1 MTMPG
6 WYPDPQ
12 DPSWLQYFDGQHWT
26 GERRPASAEI
36 PAVRVEPNVSELTV
50 PRHAAPL
57 SPGIQP
63 PSYPIGIQPPSYPIG
78 IHPPSYPAAPQ
89 PKAAYQ
95 PVAAHVPAM
104 QEYAPQPPTW
114 TPPEAPAWTPP
125 PSRRRPRRVRLVLAL
140 CLLLAAGLITGG
152 WFLAHRSDAARFTF
166 AGQTVHEPDVTLGKA
181 ERAVNAIVA
190 QRHGAKNS
198 TTRCYF
204 GLPANPPNGAR
215 KTDVDSAVECGPVL
229 FVDGD
234 GRKAYLSFPL
244 SSSPAGHGVDLSPAS
259 APVSGDPSAL
269 PPDVVLSRPDGQT
282 APPAGALQV
291 PPPPPAATSTLVA
304 ASVTEPAL
312 PAASHDAV
320 MSSLRG
326 GVRVTKFGVVDR
338 YGAGDDARSAPPGE
352 RLVAF
357 SYVPVAGQIGNVS
370 PTSRQ
375 LGVSVNHGAV
385 RPPPHVQSGQVD
397 VVAVPAGGADLV
409 LDLDGI
415 RQTIALPSGKPG
427 AGNLAVLRRDHI
439 DAMLSINKP
448 MTIKF
453 TTGGKPANLSGRVTA
468 THALIGYWTDD
479 GKHHA
484 SSGSKALLWMDF
496 RFKIANQTGQTG
508 IDAPLLKLTP
518 AGGKPIPAKDL
529 APGDTV
535 FTVFEVPATFTVG
548 TVTIS
553 GSEPGKT
560 AIQVVT
566 PVTFKVAI
574 PA

>member
-1 MTMPG
+1 MSMPG

-12 DPSWLQYFDGQHWT
+12 DPSWLQYFDGQRWT
-26 GERRPASAEI
+26 SDRQRASGVI
-36 PAVRVEPNVSELTV
+36 PVVRAQPDVAELTV
-50 PRHAAPL
+50 PRHAAPF

-63 PSYPIGIQPPSYPIG
+63 PSYPPGPQ
-78 IHPPSYPAAPQ
+78 PPSYPAAIEPE
-89 PKAAYQ
+89 PAYQ

-104 QEYAPQPPTW
+104 HEYAPQPP
-114 TPPEAPAWTPP
+114 AWTPP
-125 PSRRRPRRVRLVLAL
+125 PPTRRRRRRRLRLVLGL
-140 CLLLAAGLITGG
+140 CLVLAAGLVAGG
-152 WFLAHRSDAARFTF
+152 WYLAHRGDSAAFTF
-166 AGQTVHEPDVTLGKA
+166 AGQTVHEPDATLSKA
-181 ERAVNAIVA
+181 EQAVDTIVA
-190 QRHGAKNS
+190 QRHGAKNAA
-198 TTRCYF
+198 TRCYL
-204 GLPANPPNGAR
+204 GLPADPPKGVR
-215 KTDVDSAVECGPVL
+215 KSDVDSAVRCGPVL

-234 GRKAYLSFPL
+234 AQQTYLSFPV
-244 SSSPAGHGVDLSPAS
+244 SSSPAEHGAVDLSPAS

-269 PPDVVLSRPDGQT
+269 PPDLVLSRPDGQT
-282 APPAGALQV
+282 APPDGGLQV
-291 PPPPPAATSTLVA
+291 PAPPPAEASALVA
-304 ASVTEPAL
+304 ASLTGKPL
-312 PAASHDAV
+312 PAASHGAV
-320 MSSLRG
+320 MASLHG
-326 GVRVTKFGVVDR
+326 GVRLTKVGVVDR
-338 YGAGDDARSAPPGE
+338 YGSGDDARSAPPGE

-357 SYVPVAGQIGNVS
+357 SYVAVAGQIGNVS

-375 LGVSVNHGAV
+375 LGLSVNRGTV
-385 RPPPHVQSGQVD
+385 RPLPHRASGQVN

-409 LDLDGI
+409 LNLDGI

-427 AGNLAVLRRDHI
+427 PTNLAVLRRDHI

-453 TTGGKPANLSGRVTA
+453 TISGTSSNLTGRVTA

-484 SSGSKALLWMDF
+484 SSGSKALLWVDF
-496 RFKIANQTGQTG
+496 RFKIPNQTDQTG

-560 AIQVVT
+560 AIRVVT
-566 PVTFKVAI
+566 PVKFKVAI
-574 PA
+574 PR